1 MTAIEKTLLAKLRR
15 LSEEERERLLRQ
27 IDRWIE
33 ENVAPQSADTQQ
45 AVAAVESTWGSL
57 SLAPA
62 TLRWVAEEKEL
73 EYDLGRSPGR
83 G

>member
-1 MTAIEKTLLAKLRR
+1 MTTIEETLLAKLRR

-57 SLAPA
+57 SLDPA